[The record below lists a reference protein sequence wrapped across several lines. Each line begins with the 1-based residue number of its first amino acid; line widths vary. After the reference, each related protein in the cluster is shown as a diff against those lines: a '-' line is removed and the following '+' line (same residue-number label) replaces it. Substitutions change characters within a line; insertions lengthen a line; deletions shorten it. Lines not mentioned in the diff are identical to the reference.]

1 MRIKHH
7 HHTTS
12 GFLYDFLWFL
22 LLRLREPQPC
32 SLQLEIKPSFER
44 YTKTIRPNQT
54 WR

>member
-1 MRIKHH
+1 MRIKH

-12 GFLYDFLWFL
+12 GFLYDFLWF

-44 YTKTIRPNQT
+44 YTKTIRPNQ
-54 WR
+54 RR